1 MLVFFVFFFK
11 HAKSNLV
18 FRSQKIYVTNLRFWQ
33 PSLPYMFHGQLD
45 CLGFF
50 RLWLS
55 TPLAW
60 SFPRLTWALSTCNQ
74 QEGFLNPEQSAIPC
88 QLVMCLPA
96 VTGQLTCIT
105 VVVDFSSCNL
115 ILPVYRGCH
124 FHNLDLPG
132 VNFLS
137 SALGISGCLPCL
149 LACSPACHCIPDNLA
164 AQLPLNTSTDLPSS
178 EPCKYEEKTHQ
189 QTPFCYQLL
198 TSWQKMLL
206 HLLAD
211 PSSFLCSSL
220 PLSPL
225 WSCP

>member
-1 MLVFFVFFFK
+1 
-11 HAKSNLV
+11 
-18 FRSQKIYVTNLRFWQ
+18 
-33 PSLPYMFHGQLD
+33 MFHGQLD

-50 RLWLS
+50 QLWLS

-88 QLVMCLPA
+88 QFVMCLPA

-137 SALGISGCLPCL
+137 SALGIFPACLPAL
-149 LACSPACHCIPDNLA
+149 LPATASRIIWLLNYLWTLPQTSPPQSPA
-164 AQLPLNTSTDLPSS
+164 SM
-178 EPCKYEEKTHQ
+178 KKK
-189 QTPFCYQLL
+189 L
-198 TSWQKMLL
+198 TSKLL
-206 HLLAD
+206 
-211 PSSFLCSSL
+211 SVTSSL
-220 PLSPL
+220 PHDKKCFSIFLQTPPHSSVPRCHSPL
-225 WSCP
+225 CDPALRIPSPEPVDYFS